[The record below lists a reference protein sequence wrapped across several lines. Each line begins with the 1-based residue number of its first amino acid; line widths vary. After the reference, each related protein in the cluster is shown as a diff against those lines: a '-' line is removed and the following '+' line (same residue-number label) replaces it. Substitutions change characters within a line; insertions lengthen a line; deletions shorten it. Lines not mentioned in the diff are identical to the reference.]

1 MPKVKSYLSQMQSEE
16 AEVKAVSKKIIDR
29 MNETRG
35 RENKGKQEFAK
46 EVGVSFPTW
55 KRWNNNGIGSS
66 DLKTVIVAL
75 MRAGYKIEVTP
86 L

>member
-1 MPKVKSYLSQMQSEE
+1 MSNAKSYLAKIKSEE
-16 AEVKAVSKKIIDR
+16 AEVKAVSKEIIDR

-75 MRAGYKIEVTP
+75 MRSGYKIEVTKI
-86 L
+86 